1 MKEIERG
8 MAQEIITRL
17 QMVATLPGVVDIL
30 PAAGILL
37 VTNTGREDIMTG
49 TTENVIERVDEIARV
64 EKTVI
69 VEETVIEKVTLETEE
84 EEKVAV
90 AEMGTE
96 REEAVETEDRVM
108 TTETEKEDL
117 NLTLEDRMEYL
128 QDLDV
133 SFLGFFTFV

>member
-1 MKEIERG
+1 
-8 MAQEIITRL
+8 
-17 QMVATLPGVVDIL
+17 
-30 PAAGILL
+30 
-37 VTNTGREDIMTG
+37 MTG
-49 TTENVIERVDEIARV
+49 TTENVTERVDKIARV
-64 EKTVI
+64 VKTVI
-69 VEETVIEKVTLETEE
+69 VEETVIEKVTLVTEE

-96 REEAVETEDRVM
+96 REEAVETEDQA
-108 TTETEKEDL
+108 TITETEKEDL